1 MPLNHESPELAG
13 AVFEIQRLKKEITAA
28 ETQLAGCLKS
38 LASEEEMLKS
48 TLAKPETPKNKEYLK
63 AAKVACTAGIKAWSL
78 SIAAYQND
86 IDTYKSEI
94 NAILERIPEARLV
107 NKGE

>member
-1 MPLNHESPELAG
+1 MPLNHESPELA
-13 AVFEIQRLKKEITAA
+13 AAASEIKHLTMEITAA
-28 ETQLAGCLKS
+28 EAQLAGCIKS
-38 LASEEEMLKS
+38 LASEEGMLES
-48 TLAKPETPKNKEYLK
+48 ILAKPETPENKEYLK

-94 NAILERIPEARLV
+94 DAILKRNPEARLDS
-107 NKGE
+107 